1 MSNENFEWVT
11 ISKIEFFR
19 SSEGGTRP
27 AKQVMVQS
35 RCSAIDVDCEAVI
48 EGIATDSDGRIDFN
62 FSVEDDVVHPQW
74 RKASWSPLMREHW
87 LRLQKEMPAIE
98 KTNNQP
104 TDKE

>member
-19 SSEGGTRP
+19 SNEGGT
-27 AKQVMVQS
+27 KLLN
-35 RCSAIDVDCEAVI
+35 
-48 EGIATDSDGRIDFN
+48 SDG
-62 FSVEDDVVHPQW
+62 SV
-74 RKASWSPLMREHW
+74 KLITIMREHW
-87 LRLQKEMPAIE
+87 LRLQKEIPAIE